1 MNELPLYLQIA
12 DYLRR
17 ELAGGRYR
25 VGQKLPTEAA
35 FGREL
40 CVAVG
45 TLRKSLL
52 ALETEGLLE
61 RRQGSGTYVKA
72 LPEAGKYPLFHLE
85 LNGGGG
91 EPSGEI
97 LGLNLAPTTQLSP
110 AQHIRRR
117 RRLDDTWVA
126 VEDIWVR
133 TPDTLQLDWITPAL
147 YQMYRERLQLWV
159 ARVEDKVG
167 LAPVPAHVGEYIEPA
182 HAAYV
187 ERFGLDHEGQLIE
200 YSQTWFDSQVCHY
213 NARWS

>member
-1 MNELPLYLQIA
+1 MSELPLYLKIA

-52 ALETEGLLE
+52 ALENEGLLE

-72 LPEAGKYPLFHLE
+72 LPEAGQYPLFHLE
-85 LNGGGG
+85 LHTGGG

-97 LGLNLAPTTQLSP
+97 LGLNQAATDQFAP

-117 RRLDDTWVA
+117 
-126 VEDIWVR
+126 
-133 TPDTLQLDWITPAL
+133 
-147 YQMYRERLQLWV
+147 
-159 ARVEDKVG
+159 
-167 LAPVPAHVGEYIEPA
+167 
-182 HAAYV
+182 
-187 ERFGLDHEGQLIE
+187 
-200 YSQTWFDSQVCHY
+200 
-213 NARWS
+213 